1 MKYLLAGIIALFA
14 FAAADVGKTYFIS
27 FQYTATST
35 TSKTAT
41 IVNVPMG
48 TKPVFRLDLFQGF
61 QANALSMTLYQCVAT
76 KFSLSTKIDDFLSQE
91 LDFSAFANGAGQV
104 LSIGTSQ

>member
-1 MKYLLAGIIALFA
+1 
-14 FAAADVGKTYFIS
+14 
-27 FQYTATST
+27 
-35 TSKTAT
+35 
-41 IVNVPMG
+41 MG

-61 QANALSMTLYQCVAT
+61 QANAVSMTLYQCVAT